1 MENENFQIAEDYIIH
16 VLSIVQSNL
25 GIAAVKETIHFLTY
39 GEYEMSFEGLFIE
52 IMNLTTIPP
61 IDFVE
66 ALKVARL
73 LKLDEESVFD
83 SDFWI
88 KFEKYIASQVTGK

>member
-1 MENENFQIAEDYIIH
+1 
-16 VLSIVQSNL
+16 
-25 GIAAVKETIHFLTY
+25 LTY

-52 IMNLTTIPP
+52 IMNLATIPP
-61 IDFVE
+61 IDFTK

-83 SDFWI
+83 SDFLI
-88 KFEKYIASQVTGK
+88 KFEKYISSQIMGK